1 MNVCLSDHPDRLELS
16 IFRARGAYGSVAH
29 GSAQEV
35 YRYIK
40 ARTSRI
46 GAAAELREMLARQ
59 GARNLRS
66 DEDVLREAASQV
78 MLGRLFLLLGEQRPA
93 VSPGTGDPD
102 APPAPPERPKRP
114 GVSPPPPLPPPRKA
128 AATEAPP
135 PEPEMTAALAQD
147 VQAAALEEAARDGT
161 PFCEVCEKAKAAKA
175 AKAEEHAAAA
185 DTRAAA

>member
-1 MNVCLSDHPDRLELS
+1 MNVCLSDQPDRLELS
-16 IFRARGAYGSVAH
+16 IFRARGAYGAVAH

-46 GAAAELREMLARQ
+46 GAAAELRELMAKQ
-59 GARNLRS
+59 GARNLRT
-66 DEDVLREAASQV
+66 DDDVLREVASQV

-102 APPAPPERPKRP
+102 APPAPAERPKRP
-114 GVSPPPPLPPPRKA
+114 AVSPPPPLPPPRKA

-135 PEPEMTAALAQD
+135 PEPEVTAALAQD
-147 VQAAALEEAARDGT
+147 VQAAALEEAAKDGT
-161 PFCEVCEKAKAAKA
+161 PFCEVCEKARAAR
-175 AKAEEHAAAA
+175 EAAAA
-185 DTRAAA
+185 DAMAAA

>member
-1 MNVCLSDHPDRLELS
+1 MNVCLSDQPDRLELS
-16 IFRARGAYGSVAH
+16 IFRARGAYGAVAH

-46 GAAAELREMLARQ
+46 GAAAELRELLVKQ
-59 GARNLRS
+59 GARNLPT
-66 DEDVLREAASQV
+66 DDDVLREVASQV

-102 APPAPPERPKRP
+102 APPAPAERPRRP
-114 GVSPPPPLPPPRKA
+114 AVSPPPPLPPPRKA

-135 PEPEMTAALAQD
+135 PEPEVTAALAQD
-147 VQAAALEEAARDGT
+147 VQAAALEAAAKDGT
-161 PFCEVCEKAKAAKA
+161 PFCEVCEQARAARG
-175 AKAEEHAAAA
+175 AAAA
-185 DTRAAA
+185 